1 MRNAYKMTGE
11 LFKCDPYSK
20 IWKYYIATAE
30 RLYMLQAIVR
40 LIKQPESSKH

>member
-1 MRNAYKMTGE
+1 MRNAYKTIGG

-30 RLYMLQAIVR
+30 RLYMLQAIVSNQNQASIR
-40 LIKQPESSKH
+40 RE